1 MATSYTTDKKINALD
16 PIVGSLA
23 AADEFVVNKSGD
35 TLKTTLAQVE
45 AAMFAAK
52 TSGTTPQTGDVVVV
66 RRGSLIRQLE
76 TQNLVPDGAITKE
89 KIAAAAGIEDS
100 KLAKITTA
108 GKVGGGAIT
117 DGTISGT
124 TAINTSGAITTS
136 GNISTSGNIAT
147 TGSGTLAVAG
157 TSTFTG
163 LLTANGGVAGGV
175 VGNVTGNAD
184 TATTLATGRTIAL
197 TGDVTYTSPSF
208 NGSANVTAAATIAND
223 AVTTAKIASAS
234 STTTGVTDA
243 KLRHSAGLSLV
254 GRSANST
261 GSVADI
267 TAASDNTVLRRSGT
281 AIGFGKV
288 TESMIDPDA
297 KLNGATGGGTDRVFY
312 ENDQTVNTNYTIA
325 TNKNAM
331 SAGPITVASGVTVT
345 VPDGSTW
352 TVV

>member
-16 PIVGSLA
+16 PITGALA
-23 AADEFVVNKSGD
+23 AADEFVVNKGGD
-35 TLKTTLAQVE
+35 TLKTTLTQIE

-66 RRGSLIRQLE
+66 RRGTLIRQLE

-108 GKVGGGAIT
+108 GKVGGEAIT
-117 DGTISGT
+117 DGTIGGT
-124 TAINTSGAITTS
+124 TA
-136 GNISTSGNIAT
+136 ISTSGNIAT
-147 TGSGTLAVAG
+147 TGSGTLTVAG
-157 TSTFTG
+157 TSTFNG
-163 LLTANGGVAGGV
+163 LVTASGGVAGGL

-254 GRSANST
+254 GRSADST
-261 GSVADI
+261 GAVADI
-267 TAASDNTVLRRSGT
+267 TAATDNTVMRRSGT
-281 AIGFGKV
+281 SLGFGKV

-297 KLNGATGGGTDRVFY
+297 KLNGATGGGSDRVFY
-312 ENDQTVNTNYTIA
+312 ENDQTVNTDYTIA

-352 TVV
+352 TIV

>member
-1 MATSYTTDKKINALD
+1 MATAYTTDKKITALD
-16 PIVGSLA
+16 PVTGALA
-23 AADEFVVNKSGD
+23 AADEFVVNKGGD
-35 TLKTTLAQVE
+35 TLKATLTQVE
-45 AAMFAAK
+45 AAVFAAK
-52 TSGTTPQTGDVVVV
+52 TSGTSPQTGDVVVV

-108 GKVGGGAIT
+108 SKVGGGAIT
-117 DGTISGT
+117 DGTIGGT
-124 TAINTSGAITTS
+124 TAINTSGA
-136 GNISTSGNIAT
+136 ISTSGNIAT

-261 GSVADI
+261 GVVADI

-281 AIGFGKV
+281 ALGFGKV
-288 TESMIDPDA
+288 TESMIDSDA

-325 TNKNAM
+325 TSKNAM

-352 TVV
+352 TIV